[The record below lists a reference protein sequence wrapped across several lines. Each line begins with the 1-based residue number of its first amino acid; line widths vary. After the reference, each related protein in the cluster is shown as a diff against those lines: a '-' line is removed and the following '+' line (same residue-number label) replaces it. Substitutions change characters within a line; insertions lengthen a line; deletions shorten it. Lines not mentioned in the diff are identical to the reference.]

1 MKRTI
6 LVTGTD
12 TGVGKTV
19 VTCAL
24 LRTLRARDL
33 APFPIKP
40 VESGCADLRYPEDA
54 MALSAAAGGVD
65 LDTVCPFR
73 YRTPA
78 SPWTAARIEGWK
90 HSFDGVVEHVRA
102 VQRDHDLVI
111 VEGAGGLLVPITEVR
126 SYADLAAAIG
136 ASLVVV
142 ARDALGTLNHTSLTL
157 EAAISRGI
165 PLLGVVLNAVAV
177 PDTVALPH
185 RDELRAMW
193 PRVPVTGP
201 LSRMIDP
208 QSTSLIDE
216 KSINLIADMIIDI

>member
-19 VTCAL
+19 VTCAV
-24 LRTLRARDL
+24 LRALRARGL
-33 APFPIKP
+33 APVPIKP
-40 VESGCADLRYPEDA
+40 VETGCVDLQRPEDA
-54 MALSAAAGGVD
+54 LSLSAAAGGVD
-65 LDTVCPFR
+65 LATVCPFR
-73 YRTPA
+73 YQTPA

-90 HSFDGVVEHVRA
+90 HSFDGIVDHVRA
-102 VQRDHDLVI
+102 VQRDHELVI

-126 SYADLAAAIG
+126 SYADLAAALG

-165 PLLGVVLNAVAV
+165 PVLGVVLNAVAT

-185 RDELRAMW
+185 RDELSALW
-193 PRVPVTGP
+193 PRVPIAGP
-201 LSRMIDP
+201 LSRMADP
-208 QSTSLIDE
+208 QSTSLINE
-216 KSINLIADMIIDI
+216 KSINLIVDIIIDI